1 MACARNFPEC
11 LPAAGGQSGIQ
22 ARQGEPDRRV
32 PKHLTFTGQQSG
44 IDRFVSVLHQP
55 RVVVADR
62 ATHGAMR
69 AKSAYFSYPDGHD
82 LELCEPLAYI

>member
-1 MACARNFPEC
+1 MSSCGWRSVWHTGAPR
-11 LPAAGGQSGIQ
+11 
-22 ARQGEPDRRV
+22 RTHRRV

-44 IDRFVSVLHQP
+44 IDRFVSALHQP